1 MNARVFALHLK
12 CHIGIFWL
20 QLTQTLT
27 SLICQGS
34 VANNVHEK
42 TSLKSYKQAPY
53 LLAKEEDL
61 GKLNCNCFSCL
72 RLSLLHI
79 PSQQLLSSPVQSVM
93 DTSICC
99 GICVKSRIQK
109 PEVWID
115 GPTLKRPGGLQ
126 TKKWNVQKSYQTS
139 ILGWFYP
146 PLKVV

>member
-1 MNARVFALHLK
+1 MYILSVDNTLPSINALVSAHHLK
-12 CHIGIFWL
+12 CHIGIFKL
-20 QLTQTLT
+20 QLTQNLT

-79 PSQQLLSSPVQSVM
+79 PSQQFLPSPVHSVM
-93 DTSICC
+93 DTSICKFGEFRQILIKFPLIWYMVRLC
-99 GICVKSRIQK
+99 RPNIGIK
-109 PEVWID
+109 
-115 GPTLKRPGGLQ
+115 
-126 TKKWNVQKSYQTS
+126 
-139 ILGWFYP
+139 F
-146 PLKVV
+146 VV